1 MVIGIENRNVILD
14 RRCGKTLF
22 HQNLFRLEGEIKET
36 IKELDTYNV
45 VKQIKLS
52 EKLVKLYTE
61 KARLLGVKT

>member
-1 MVIGIENRNVILD
+1 MMELLLSSVIRIFPML
-14 RRCGKTLF
+14 
-22 HQNLFRLEGEIKET
+22 
-36 IKELDTYNV
+36 LDTYNV